1 MWAIRAWLPGSPW
14 SIHRVGDASYS
25 VADRHGGLLTL
36 VSTAGPLVMFLT
48 RVFRQ
53 GLPARS
59 LDSLLIWALVCALD
73 VFLVHPSAEAF
84 PRIVLPLWLRF
95 CALFHIFSVYC
106 GMHALPCT
114 RACHC
119 VLHRPLWPCPCVV
132 CKALASHRDLSP
144 ARDWWVMVGLCAAL
158 DPWHAVRV
166 SLGSWMHYRVL
177 LGPWCMVVRC
187 EPDMLYDL
195 WWVSYPAS
203 VPAPAAS
210 VGPVTSVAPLAS
222 GCDAMVSAPL
232 PAHTARDNV
241 HAACDN
247 EAPYDPMLYRDVSDA
262 IEDSLEVLNGCTL
275 FADLD
280 GMVQSAGLDDVVD
293 EAADAL
299 IRDVASSIL
308 GRVLASSAI
317 PATVVTTVAAC
328 STPLPPAS
336 RPVSTCARRLSMPPV
351 PEQDN
356 FHAWY
361 AAQVQAASQAPPPQ
375 PLSVG
380 LFFPSS
386 PSSAQ

>member
-195 WWVSYPAS
+195 WWVSYPGVRCQGLLRWLAH
-203 VPAPAAS
+203 AARTYGLGS
-210 VGPVTSVAPLAS
+210 VGPCLGWGYSAQLWFSSLVTCL
-222 GCDAMVSAPL
+222 G
-232 PAHTARDNV
+232 ARPCCLCWPRNLCCSTGLGLRCYGFGT
-241 HAACDN
+241 AAC
-247 EAPYDPMLYRDVSDA
+247 AY
-262 IEDSLEVLNGCTL
+262 
-275 FADLD
+275 
-280 GMVQSAGLDDVVD
+280 
-293 EAADAL
+293 
-299 IRDVASSIL
+299 
-308 GRVLASSAI
+308 
-317 PATVVTTVAAC
+317 
-328 STPLPPAS
+328 
-336 RPVSTCARRLSMPPV
+336 
-351 PEQDN
+351 
-356 FHAWY
+356 
-361 AAQVQAASQAPPPQ
+361 
-375 PLSVG
+375 
-380 LFFPSS
+380 S
-386 PSSAQ
+386 P